1 MATQPKTSGLTYDDL
16 QRFPD
21 DLFRREIIDG
31 ELLVTPAPGRRHQRA
46 VAELISLLL
55 RYAKEHGGEALP
67 APVDVRFSDVDVVE
81 PDLVF
86 VRADRVASLGDEPFI
101 RVPPDLAVEVS
112 SASTRRDDLTRK
124 KALYERYGVAE
135 YWFVD
140 LDADRLE
147 VYLLTGDH
155 YERPVFYGRGE
166 AIDSSSLSGL
176 RVPVDQVLGDPVDEV
191 SPD

>member
-16 QRFPD
+16 QKFPD

-46 VAELISLLL
+46 SGNLLYLLL
-55 RYAKEHGGEALP
+55 QYARQHGGEALA
-67 APVDVRFSDVDVVE
+67 APVDVRLSDVDVVE

-86 VRADRVASLGDEPFI
+86 VRAERVASLGDQPFI
-101 RVPPDLAVEVS
+101 GVPPDLVVEVS

-124 KALYERYGVAE
+124 KSLYEQYGVTE

-140 LDADRLE
+140 LDVDRLE
-147 VYLLTGDH
+147 VYRLAGDR
-155 YERPVFYGRGE
+155 YGPPVVSDRGE
-166 AIDSSSLSGL
+166 AIDSSSLPGL
-176 RVPVDQVLGDPVDEV
+176 RVPVDQVLGDPVDAL
-191 SPD
+191 